1 MMAKLLNYLLL
12 FPILLLSLLP
22 LKVLYLLSD
31 VTAWFLHKVLRYRY
45 DVALINISRSFP
57 EMKYIEI
64 TSLLGKFYKG
74 FTDIFYESV
83 WSLRISRERGYK
95 RLEMKNTEV
104 LKKFRDRGT
113 SVIVM
118 IGHKANWELSN
129 AFHFSETGFAEKD
142 VAVVY
147 KKMSSSVSEN
157 LLKWIRMRN
166 SQIIL
171 IESKEVVRFMF
182 NNSGRQL
189 LYFFIA
195 DQNPPPGSKCITNFL
210 NQPTQMI
217 TGPEQLA
224 RKFNMPVLYFNIE
237 RRSRGNYTAIFEE
250 IEESPLSSTEGK
262 ISTKF
267 AELLER
273 SIRENPSEWLWT
285 HKRWKKK
292 LTANQV

>member
-45 DVALINISRSFP
+45 DVALVNISRSFP
-57 EMKYIEI
+57 QMKYNEI
-64 TSLLGKFYKG
+64 SSVLREFYKG
-74 FTDIFYESV
+74 FADIFFETLWSV
-83 WSLRISRERGYK
+83 RIARERGHK
-95 RLEMKNTEV
+95 RLKMKNPEV
-104 LKKFRDRGT
+104 VRKIRDRG
-113 SVIVM
+113 SSIIIVM
-118 IGHKANWELSN
+118 GHKANWELSN
-129 AFHFSETGFAEKD
+129 AFHFSETGFEEKD

-157 LLKWIRMRN
+157 LLKWIRQRN
-166 SQIIL
+166 TEIIL
-171 IESKEVVRFMF
+171 IESKETVRFIY
-182 NNSGRQL
+182 NNPDRQL

-195 DQNPPPGSKCITNFL
+195 DQNPPPGSKCITTFL
-210 NQPTQMI
+210 SQPTQMI

-224 RKFNMPVLYFNIE
+224 RKFNLPVVYLDV
-237 RRSRGNYTAIFEE
+237 RRKSRGQYLATFEE
-250 IEESPLSSTEGK
+250 IEENPSSSQEGE

-267 AELLER
+267 AELLQR

-292 LTANQV
+292 LTAN

>member
-12 FPILLLSLLP
+12 FPVLLLSLLP
-22 LKVLYLLSD
+22 IKVLYVLSD
-31 VTAWFLHKVLRYRY
+31 ATAWILHKVLRYRY

-57 EMKYIEI
+57 EMKYKEI
-64 TSLLGKFYKG
+64 DSLLGEFYKG
-74 FTDIFYESV
+74 FTDIFYETI

-95 RLEMKNTEV
+95 RLKMKNTEV
-104 LKKFRDRGT
+104 LKKLRDRGT
-113 SVIVM
+113 SVIVIM
-118 IGHKANWELSN
+118 GHKANWELSN
-129 AFHFSETGFAEKD
+129 AFHFSETGFEEKD
-142 VAVVY
+142 FAVVY
-147 KKMSSSVSEN
+147 KKMSSSVSEP

-171 IESKEVVRFMF
+171 IESKDVVRFMF
-182 NNSGRQL
+182 NNSNCQL

-195 DQNPPPGSKCITNFL
+195 DQNPSPGSKCITNFF

-237 RRSRGNYTAIFEE
+237 RRSRGNYTGTFEE
-250 IEESPLSSTEGK
+250 IESNPSSSPEGK

-273 SIRENPSEWLWT
+273 SIRKNPSEWLWT
-285 HKRWKKK
+285 HKRWKNK